1 MANNLQFRLKCIFI
15 KKRILTIMNLLFDFI
30 TLQSKTGAAEYV
42 RAVFLK
48 LLEEL
53 KTNQYNNFT
62 IFALYDSS
70 LGIAYSA
77 LKEDSISKKCSN
89 IRYIDIYKRDICS
102 IIAEHKIQRFFIGC
116 AQYLGNIPGIENISC
131 ETYCIIHDLID
142 EDVYH
147 NNLDVYVEMLNPSYQ
162 LLEKKRTIKGFLQY
176 QKRTLSFIKFF
187 KNVRKAKWRS
197 EPRLNFICKLYKKNP
212 DFHLISDSEYSKNSI
227 SFNYTVN
234 PKSIEVLYLPER
246 TYHNSSP
253 VSDDVKNLIDNK
265 KFFLLLSANRSLKN
279 PYNTIAAF
287 NIFAENHQD
296 CFLAKVG
303 YPKKEFKNH
312 LVLPFLND
320 TDLEYLT
327 KYCYALIY
335 PSFFEGFGYPP
346 IEAMKFGKPILASN
360 TTSLPE
366 ILGDAAIFF
375 SPLYPSSIYKA
386 LIELN
391 DEKYH
396 FFAEKSYERYSLIKK
411 KSEHDLK
418 TLLNYLLNGKND

>member
-1 MANNLQFRLKCIFI
+1 
-15 KKRILTIMNLLFDFI
+15 MNLLFDFI

-42 RAVFLK
+42 RSVFFA
-48 LLEEL
+48 LLNEIN
-53 KTNQYNNFT
+53 TNSYSD
-62 IFALYDSS
+62 IRIYALYDSS
-70 LGIAYSA
+70 QGIAYED
-77 LKEDSISKKCSN
+77 LKTKNPSTTNLIFEF
-89 IRYIDIYKRDICS
+89 IDVYKHNICS
-102 IIAEHKIQRFFIGC
+102 IITEYHIDRFFIGC

-227 SFNYTVN
+227 SFNYAVN

-253 VSDDVKNLIDNK
+253 VSDDVKNLIGNK

-296 CFLAKVG
+296 CFLATVG

-312 LVLPFLND
+312 LVLSFLND

-327 KYCYALIY
+327 KHCYALIY

>member
-1 MANNLQFRLKCIFI
+1 
-15 KKRILTIMNLLFDFI
+15 MNLLFDFI

-42 RAVFLK
+42 RSVFFA
-48 LLEEL
+48 LLNEIN
-53 KTNQYNNFT
+53 TNSYSD
-62 IFALYDSS
+62 IRIYALYDSS
-70 LGIAYSA
+70 QGIAYED
-77 LKEDSISKKCSN
+77 LKTKNFSTTNLIFEF
-89 IRYIDIYKRDICS
+89 IDVYKHNICS
-102 IIAEHKIQRFFIGC
+102 IITEYHIDRFFIGC

-187 KNVRKAKWRS
+187 KNVRKTKWLS
-197 EPRLNFICKLYKKNP
+197 EPRVNFICKLYKKNP
-212 DFHLISDSEYSKNSI
+212 HFHLITDSEYSKNSI
-227 SFNYTVN
+227 FFNYRIN
-234 PKSIEVLYLPER
+234 PDSIEVLYLPER
-246 TYHNSSP
+246 TYHTSSS
-253 VSDDVKNLIDNK
+253 VSDEVKNLIGNK
-265 KFFLLLSANRSLKN
+265 KIFLLLSANRSLKN
-279 PYNTIAAF
+279 PYNAIAAF
-287 NIFAENHQD
+287 KIFAENNQN
-296 CFLAKVG
+296 CFLVTAG

-312 LVLPFLND
+312 IVLPFLND
-320 TDLEYLT
+320 TDLQHLT
-327 KYCYALIY
+327 EHCYALIY

-346 IEAMKFGKPILASN
+346 IEAMKHGKPILASN

-386 LIELN
+386 LVDLT
-391 DEKYH
+391 DEKYS
-396 FFAEKSYERYSLIKK
+396 FFTEKARERYSLIKE
-411 KSEHDLK
+411 KSVHDLK